1 MIINDQHAHQD
12 HHHDHMMIN
21 NPPKGGN
28 WGSRRTKTRWIR
40 TWTLSTSSYA
50 GWLFLKV
57 DAIVD
62 VVVVGGVDCVVVI
75 DDNDLAAG
83 GSGQR
88 REQRGGE
95 AEGARCFQVD

>member
-28 WGSRRTKTRWIR
+28 WGSRRTKTCWIR

-57 DAIVD
+57 DAN
-62 VVVVGGVDCVVVI
+62 VVVGGVNCVVVI
-75 DDNDLAAG
+75 DDDDLAAAG